1 MIIKNGKVLAI
12 NSVKHDDTLKGNGLS
27 GTPLGLSETVK
38 QVIESKQNK
47 LSPADN
53 TIAISNDKIKVNT
66 SGISA
71 QQIHPSVFDPYAS
84 KTWVNE
90 QGFLKQVA
98 LEPYALSADV
108 RREFDASAAWVND
121 RFEHIPG
128 AEAYYGGNG
137 INVDGHKIDLTAD
150 VVSHNELTEAL
161 NPYAT
166 QEWVEGHG
174 YLTDADLSDFATKE
188 YARQASA
195 AAVSTTQSWVNDQGY
210 LKANAL
216 DPYAKT
222 SDVNAQ
228 FNATS
233 AWANDKFQVKGD
245 YLTSADLNN
254 YYTKDKVY
262 NKEEIDTLLANF
274 GGFKVVSGDAQQN
287 YAPSLDEHGE
297 LSDHT
302 KPNEKTIYLTKVS
315 TLLEDNYKEW
325 IWKGGSIFDCIGIAT
340 IDLQGYVTDEE
351 LAAELLK
358 YYKKSDVDEMFRVT
372 SAWANETFQPIGEY
386 VSASKLNEYYTK
398 TEVDAEFRET
408 SSWANE
414 TFQPIGKYVSATDLD
429 NYYTKS
435 EVNNQFEDLSATVS
449 SEYAKKTDIPEVPVY
464 TAANEYIKITN
475 DYGVSGY
482 DWTDKI
488 NTKQDVL
495 TIEQLSAISSVSS
508 VQVVSGN
515 WVTSASDIISAEG
528 LAYFLV
534 KDGDSSKWE
543 GVNLSTLGSSYD
555 VTSED
560 DTLLH
565 VTTAVDN
572 GDVTYTLSAKDW
584 TTELDEKQDKLTE
597 EQIEAIS
604 SVSAIQN
611 TSGNWVTSGIDTIS
625 DPALAYV
632 LVRDGNSSKWNGV
645 DLSTLGKTYNVSS
658 VTENLL
664 TVSAKTED
672 NQTTYILSAADYPE
686 IPEIPDIVGSGLE
699 AEYDDV
705 NNEYLVTMS
714 ARGNNGISAAYDD
727 ENNVWD
733 IGLSANNFAYMYDS
747 YTNGY
752 VGDVSANTILNFSG
766 TNHNNITVD
775 QDGYIILPETGNKF
789 TFCINEYIDNNN
801 PGTHSYLLN
810 KLTLSSDK
818 GDNLASTMTYY
829 PTEVGASNA
838 TLAITIDHSV
848 DPTRKYA
855 VVYEGSTIPLSAYLN
870 ATISVVEEVSTLGMI
885 NRGESDVYVG
895 DKPINVN
902 NDTRHISLGFDTGIF
917 TLNSNQELT
926 LNANGTGGG
935 DTPVDPVA
943 FNKLLNSING
953 RIVETIPIG
962 VINYA
967 TALNNNYS
975 IAYLFRPMIEFD
987 MTPQTTARF
996 IAGNASAGNS
1006 TVMIDVYELNESN
1019 YTINLMW
1026 WSETKTLTTSKGEQV
1041 LNANNGCTQ
1050 TKTIYPDRLYYARII
1065 CTGQQIQQLLGI
1077 NNTVTEDIGPYDLVY
1092 VNDHPDTNPFNL
1104 EGRTVNNLGVVG
1116 NASFKPYIGFKNT

>member
-12 NSVKHDDTLKGNGLS
+12 NSVKHDATLQGNGLS
-27 GTPLGLSETVK
+27 GTPLGLSQTVK
-38 QVIESKQNK
+38 EVIESKQNK

-53 TIAISNDKIKVNT
+53 TIAISNDQIKVNT

-84 KTWVNE
+84 KQWVEDKHYLTNVDL
-90 QGFLKQVA
+90 G
-98 LEPYALSADV
+98 PYALSADV
-108 RREFDASAAWVND
+108 RSEFDASAAWVNY

-137 INVDGHKIDLTAD
+137 INVDGHKIILTAD
-150 VVSHNELTEAL
+150 VVSHNELT
-161 NPYAT
+161 
-166 QEWVEGHG
+166 
-174 YLTDADLSDFATKE
+174 D
-188 YARQASA
+188 ASA
-195 AAVSTTQSWVNDQGY
+195 AAVNSATTWVTNQHYLTDVDLSDYAKKEYAREASAAAVTSAKSWVESQGY
-210 LKANAL
+210 LKSDSL
-216 DPYAKT
+216 VPYAKT

-228 FNATS
+228 FDATS
-233 AWANDKFQVKGD
+233 AWANDTFQVKGD
-245 YLTSADLNN
+245 YLTSADLDN
-254 YYTKDKVY
+254 YYTKDDVY
-262 NKEEIDTLLANF
+262 NKEDINAILADF

-287 YAPSLDEHGE
+287 YAPSLDEEGY

-325 IWKGGSIFDCIGIAT
+325 IWKGGSIFDCIGIAS
-340 IDLQGYVTDEE
+340 IDLNGYVTDEE
-351 LAAELLK
+351 LATELLN
-358 YYKKSDVDEMFRVT
+358 YYKKSDVDAMFRVT
-372 SAWANETFQPIGEY
+372 SAWANETFQPIG
-386 VSASKLNEYYTK
+386 N
-398 TEVDAEFRET
+398 
-408 SSWANE
+408 
-414 TFQPIGKYVSATDLD
+414 YVSATELD

-435 EVNNQFEDLSATVS
+435 QVNAEFTETSSWATDTFQKKGNYVSATELDNYYTKSQVNDQFEDLSATVS
-449 SEYAKKTDIPEVPVY
+449 SEYAKKTDIPNY
-464 TAANEYIKITN
+464 YAKNKYIDITD
-475 DYGVSGY
+475 DYGLSGY

-488 NTKQDVL
+488 NEKQDVL

-508 VQVVSGN
+508 VQIVSGD
-515 WVTSASDIISAEG
+515 WVTSASDIISAAG

-534 KDGDSSKWE
+534 KDGDSSKWQ
-543 GVNLSTLGSSYD
+543 GVNLATLGGSYD
-555 VTSED
+555 VVSD
-560 DTLLH
+560 DEALLH
-565 VTTAVDN
+565 VATARNDEDKTTF
-572 GDVTYTLSAKDW
+572 TLSAKDW
-584 TTELDEKQDKLTE
+584 TQELDEKQDKLTD

-604 SVSAIQN
+604 AVSAIQAL
-611 TSGNWVTSGIDTIS
+611 SGNWVTSGIDTIS
-625 DPALAYV
+625 NPNLAYV
-632 LVRDGNSSKWNGV
+632 LVRDGDSSKWNGV
-645 DLSTLGKTYNVSS
+645 DLSSLGKTYNVSS

-664 TVSAKTED
+664 VSAKTED
-672 NQTTYILSAADYPE
+672 DQTTYILSAADYPE
-686 IPEIPDIVGSGLE
+686 VPEIPTISGIGLD
-699 AEYDDV
+699 ARYDDV

-714 ARGNNGISAAYDD
+714 ARGNNGISAEYDE

-733 IGLSANNFAYMYDS
+733 IGISANKFAYMYDS

-752 VGDVSANTILNFSG
+752 GGDVSANTILNFSG
-766 TNHNNITVD
+766 TNHYNITVD
-775 QDGYIILPETGNKF
+775 NDGYIILPDTGNKF

-848 DPTRKYA
+848 DPTRKYV
-855 VVYEGSTIPLSAYLN
+855 VVYEGSTIPVSAYLN
-870 ATISVVEEVSTLGMI
+870 ATISVLEEVSTLGMI
-885 NRGESDVYVG
+885 NRESNDYVG

-917 TLNSNQELT
+917 TLNNRQELT
-926 LNANGTGGG
+926 LNANGSSGG

-962 VINYA
+962 VINYK
-967 TALNNNYS
+967 TALSSNYS

-987 MTPQTTARF
+987 MTHDTTARF

-1006 TVMIDVYELNESN
+1006 IVMIDVYELNETDFNLS
-1019 YTINLMW
+1019 LMW
-1026 WSETKTLTTSKGEQV
+1026 WSENKTLTKSKGEQV
-1041 LNANNGCTQ
+1041 LNANAGCTSSR
-1050 TKTIYPDRLYYARII
+1050 TIYPDRLYYARIV
-1065 CTGQQIQQLLGI
+1065 CNGQQIQQMLGI

-1092 VNDHPDTNPFNL
+1092 VNDHPDINPYNL
-1104 EGRTVNNLGVVG
+1104 NGRNVNQLGVVS
-1116 NASFKPYIGFKNT
+1116 NASFKPYIGFKNV